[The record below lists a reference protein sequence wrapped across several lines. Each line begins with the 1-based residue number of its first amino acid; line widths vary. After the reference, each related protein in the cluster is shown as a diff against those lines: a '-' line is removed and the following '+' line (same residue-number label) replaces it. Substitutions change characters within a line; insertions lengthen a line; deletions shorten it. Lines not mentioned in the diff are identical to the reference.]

1 LFQRLRF
8 VSLCQSGK
16 LKGYS
21 SSVNDG
27 HHRKVDDH
35 ETNGYDRPAPN
46 PQNQIVPELLFKF
59 LSFLLGLDSAL
70 ANLSAH
76 IAELAIPVHSSKLA
90 RKRPPGADD
99 EHISDLLLVLTHLVL
114 SLESIESIGC
124 VIGFVSEKEFGFGRV
139 ILVFID
145 DLFKLVRNP
154 TILAQLAPDVF
165 SFGNKLRCFF

>member
-35 ETNGYDRPAPN
+35 KANGYDCAAPN
-46 PQNQIVPELLFKF
+46 PQNQVVPELSFHLLLFLF
-59 LSFLLGLDSAL
+59 GLDPAL
-70 ANLSAH
+70 TNLAAH

-90 RKRPPGADD
+90 RKRPPRSNDK
-99 EHISDLLLVLTHLVL
+99 HIPDLLLVLTHLVL
-114 SLESIESIGC
+114 SLESIESLGC
-124 VIGFVSEKEFGFGRV
+124 VIGFVSGKEFGFGRV

-154 TILAQLAPDVF
+154 TILA
-165 SFGNKLRCFF
+165 

>member
-1 LFQRLRF
+1 LSQRLRF

-35 ETNGYDRPAPN
+35 KANRYDRAASN
-46 PQNQIVPELLFKF
+46 PQNQVVPELSFKF
-59 LSFLLGLDSAL
+59 LGFLLGLDPAL
-70 ANLSAH
+70 AYLAAH

-90 RKRPPGADD
+90 RERPPGADD

-114 SLESIESIGC
+114 SLESIESLCG
-124 VIGFVSEKEFGFGRV
+124 VIRFALGKQLGLGRV

-165 SFGNKLRCFF
+165 SLGNKLRCFF